1 LVPEFTV
8 AEKKYIITYSEDV
21 RKRHYHK
28 TTRGKVEKFMV
39 QLEVKY
45 ERKWKEVVR
54 YDCAHGYAHR
64 DSYNLRGKHTK
75 DELYLSF
82 EDALTLADDD
92 IDDNWET
99 YKHRFLEGDLT

>member
-1 LVPEFTV
+1 V
-8 AEKKYIITYSEDV
+8 AEKEYIIPYSEDA
-21 RKRHYHK
+21 RKRHDHK
-28 TTRGKVEKFMV
+28 TIRGKVVKFTV

-45 ERKWKEVVR
+45 ERNWKEVVR

-64 DSYNLRGKHTK
+64 DSYNLLGKHTK
-75 DELYLSF
+75 EELYLSF

-99 YKHRFLEGDLT
+99 YKHKFLEGDLP